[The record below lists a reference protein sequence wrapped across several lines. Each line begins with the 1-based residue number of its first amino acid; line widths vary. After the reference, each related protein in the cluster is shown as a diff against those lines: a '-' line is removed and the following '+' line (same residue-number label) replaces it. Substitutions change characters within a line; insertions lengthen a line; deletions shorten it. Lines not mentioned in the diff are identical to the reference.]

1 MWELS
6 IVTFPY
12 DSISPN
18 GVFPPVPV
26 RVLLDPGRAVK
37 FDVLSSLLNITSND
51 VVISFVPSKKIFHL
65 FNVVFSYII
74 KLFPVAL
81 KFLSVKFW
89 SFNPL
94 SKFKFDPP
102 IDTVYPFP
110 SIVKLPPVL
119 SAMVRFA
126 DNDMFAVKTIKF
138 SLAFDNAELN
148 ADAELTAVVLKEYI
162 DIIKNITNNLIY
174 LYLFFS
180 FIFLIISFK

>member
-51 VVISFVPSKKIFHL
+51 VVILFVPSKRISHL
-65 FNVVFSYII
+65 LNVFSYVK
-74 KLFPVAL
+74 KLLPVDL
-81 KFLSVKFW
+81 KFLNVNFWLLIPSNRVKLLF
-89 SFNPL
+89 
-94 SKFKFDPP
+94 P